1 MAVKVGINGFGRI
14 GRMVL
19 RIAAERPET
28 IEVCGIN
35 LRKADL
41 DYMVYLI
48 KYDSVFGRFP
58 GTVEEGDNCLLINGK
73 KVAVFGESDVT
84 KIPWASCGAEYIVES
99 TGQFNTTELAS
110 GHLVGGA
117 KKVVL
122 SAPAKDKETPTYVIG
137 VNHETYDPKYNV
149 VSNASCTTNCLAP
162 LAKIIDNH
170 FGIEQGL
177 MSTIHSATSKQK
189 PVDNRAGRDYRTG
202 RSVFNNIIPSTTG
215 AAKAVGLVMPHLK
228 GKLTGMSFRV
238 PTNDVSVVDLTA
250 RLRTPTTYEEI
261 CKTVEEASRTY
272 MKGIVTFTKD
282 EVVSTDMRG
291 ESHTC
296 IFDENAGIMLD
307 DNFVKLIAWYDNEWD
322 YSCKVLD
329 LIEHMAKV
337 DAQ

>member
-14 GRMVL
+14 GRTVL
-19 RIAAERPET
+19 RIAAERSDE
-28 IEVCGIN
+28 IELCGIN

-41 DYMVYLI
+41 DYMVYLM

-58 GTVEEGDNCLLINGK
+58 GEIEESGNGIRINGHE
-73 KVAVFGESDVT
+73 VAVFGESNVAD
-84 KIPWASCGAEYIVES
+84 IPWDACGAEYIVES

-110 GHLVGGA
+110 GHLVHGA

-122 SAPAKDKETPTYVIG
+122 SAPAKDTETPTYVMG
-137 VNHETYDPKYNV
+137 VNHTEYDPKHNV

-162 LAKIIDNH
+162 LAKIIHDA

-177 MSTIHSATSKQK
+177 MTTIHSATSKQK
-189 PVDNRAGRDYRTG
+189 PVDARAGRDYRTG

-215 AAKAVGLVMPHLK
+215 AAKACALVMPSLK

-238 PTNDVSVVDLTA
+238 PTNDVSVADLTA
-250 RLRTPTTYEEI
+250 RLCTHTTYEAI
-261 CKTVEEASRTY
+261 CAAVEEASRTT

-282 EVVSTDMRG
+282 EVVSSDMRG

-296 IFDENAGIMLD
+296 IFDEKAGIMLD
-307 DNFVKLIAWYDNEWD
+307 SNFVKLIAWYDNEWG

-329 LIEHMAKV
+329 LIQYMAQADK
-337 DAQ
+337 